1 MALSTN
7 LSHWVCLLA
16 GLFLILTAFL
26 LRDIV
31 DERPPAM
38 IGPAGSRENRR
49 RSGYGRRIILVG
61 VGVAVAA
68 YGISRIML

>member
-16 GLFLILTAFL
+16 GIFLVLTAFL

-31 DERPPAM
+31 EERPTAR

-49 RSGYGRRIILVG
+49 RSGYGRRLILVVIG
-61 VGVAVAA
+61 VGAAA
-68 YGISRIML
+68 YGISRILL

>member
-1 MALSTN
+1 MALSMN

-16 GLFLILTAFL
+16 GVFLILTAFL

-31 DERPPAM
+31 AERPPVM

-49 RSGYGRRIILVG
+49 RSGYGRRIIM
-61 VGVAVAA
+61 VAVGLAAAA
-68 YGISRIML
+68 YGISRILP

>member
-16 GLFLILTAFL
+16 GVFLVLTAFL

-31 DERPPAM
+31 EERPPAM
-38 IGPAGSRENRR
+38 IGPAGSRESRR
-49 RSGYGRRIILVG
+49 RSGYGRRIILVVIG
-61 VGVAVAA
+61 VGAAA
-68 YGISRIML
+68 YGISRILL